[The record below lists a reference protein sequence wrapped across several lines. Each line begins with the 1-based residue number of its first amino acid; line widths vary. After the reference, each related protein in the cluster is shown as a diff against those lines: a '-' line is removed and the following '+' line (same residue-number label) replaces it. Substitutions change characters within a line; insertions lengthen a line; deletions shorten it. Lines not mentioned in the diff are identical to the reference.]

1 MAQPKRKPTRQDSKP
16 RTPKDEAADNP
27 INGVLVAVEGDS
39 RQIQVLGGTKVTEA
53 PTLLRQAAKD
63 VERELGID

>member
-1 MAQPKRKPTRQDSKP
+1 MAQRKRKSTTQGS
-16 RTPKDEAADNP
+16 NP
-27 INGVLVAVEGDS
+27 PAEVKNETTVNGVLVALEGGA
-39 RQIQVLGGTKVTEA
+39 RQIQTLGETRPLEV